1 MNAHTQNENTAALV
15 GTIEEDRHELVAINP
30 YERMMETI
38 INRGGDMAALKDMM
52 DLRDR
57 WEATE
62 ARKAFVDAMASFK
75 VEPIDLRKSKA
86 VGYDTKDGDFV
97 GYKHATT
104 ADVVDAVVPAMGRN
118 GLSHRWDVKQEDG
131 QITVTCII
139 THKLGHSES
148 VAMTA
153 APDNSGKKNP
163 IQQVAST
170 IQYLQRYTLMA
181 ATGVAAKEQDDDAIT
196 AYAAPGPEPDRISE
210 EQEATLSGLIAS
222 TDSSLP
228 KYLEWLKIDKLS
240 DLRASS
246 YGRALA
252 LLKTKQGII
261 DKKESEA

>member
-38 INRGGDMAALKDMM
+38 INRGGDMTALKDMM

-62 ARKAFVDAMASFK
+62 ARKAFNVAFAHFK
-75 VEPIDLRKSKA
+75 AEAITVIKGTLIKDGPLKGKMHANLHDVVVATAAPLAKFGLTTAWKL
-86 VGYDTKDGDFV
+86 TKDE
-97 GYKHATT
+97 
-104 ADVVDAVVPAMGRN
+104 PANM
-118 GLSHRWDVKQEDG
+118 E
-131 QITVTCII
+131 VTCVLK
-139 THKLGHSES
+139 HSSGHSETVS
-148 VAMTA
+148 MSA
-153 APDNSGKKNP
+153 APDTGPGRNA
-163 IQQVAST
+163 IQARGST
-170 IQYLQRYTLMA
+170 KSYLERYTLMA
-181 ATGVAAKEQDDDAIT
+181 ILGLAASDQDDDGNGAH
-196 AYAAPGPEPDRISE
+196 PQDEPARISE

-261 DKKESEA
+261 DKKDSEA